1 MEKTTPEE
9 LSLIQVITLFVQW
22 LKKICL
28 SLARFIGKLLQLSVK
43 HWIVFLIAL
52 SVIVAG
58 SLYLSRNSARKY
70 KAETTLHIAF
80 TDAAIVNEMIDQLA
94 NSLNDN
100 KNLSLAS
107 KLGIPD
113 SVGLNIRKIKH
124 FDVIDYLDDKT
135 ANKVD
140 FKRNHDLTDTTNVVM
155 NNKVFLQ
162 LITKS
167 PNQLKLVHD
176 AMLNYF
182 NSNPYLI
189 AEYEF
194 NIKSQINAV
203 ALIDKEMNRID
214 SMATLS
220 YFRNEKRTDIGLEG
234 NKMVIGEQKKPIY
247 SKELIELTDHRHFR
261 QNLIDTNKQPV
272 YTTSEFIV
280 SGPINDRV
288 RYLAFGLV
296 FGVIAGLISAFVID
310 NRQCIKNYLLK
321 QKED

>member
-9 LSLIQVITLFVQW
+9 LSLIQIIAQFFQW
-22 LKKICL
+22 LKKISL
-28 SLARFIGKLLQLSVK
+28 SLIRFVGKLIQLSVK
-43 HWIVFLIAL
+43 HWAVFLIAL
-52 SVIVAG
+52 AVNVAG
-58 SLYLSRNSARKY
+58 SLYLSRSAARKY

-107 KLGIPD
+107 KLDIPD
-113 SVGLNIRKIKH
+113 SVGINIQKIKH
-124 FDVIDYLDDKT
+124 FDVIDYLDDET
-135 ANKVD
+135 ANIVD
-140 FKRNHDLTDTTNVVM
+140 FKRKHDLTDTTNVVM
-155 NNKVFLQ
+155 NNRVYLQ
-162 LITKS
+162 LITKK

-176 AMLNYF
+176 AMINYF

-189 AEYEF
+189 TEFEF
-194 NIKSQINAV
+194 NIKSQVKAIE
-203 ALIDKEMNRID
+203 LIDKEMNRID
-214 SMATLS
+214 SMATLD
-220 YFRNEKRTDIGLEG
+220 YFKNEKRAEIGLEG
-234 NKMVIGEQKKPIY
+234 YKMVLGEQKKPIY
-247 SKELIELTDHRHFR
+247 SEDLLKLTDNRHFR

-272 YTTSEFIV
+272 YTTTGFIV

-296 FGVIAGLISAFVID
+296 LGVIAGMISAFVFD

-321 QKED
+321 QK